1 MELFNIELRSADQL
15 SAAEK
20 LPKIPALVS
29 EYRAIESSEFA
40 NRKNGE
46 FFRVSVEGKNKAS
59 GSAGIAYLN
68 EMKVE
73 MKNGSEWNQIYS
85 TGMRQYRGAYNY
97 EIDDWDLAIYDP
109 VILRESKDKAQ
120 VAFRTGVGNIKI
132 FSFSKKG
139 LIKPGDSFS
148 WRDYSDQLDRIEL
161 VKNMVNDPELFRQY
175 VSKSI
180 KENRW
185 HTSDNTF
192 LNDGELIVQFANHAS
207 RDYDAATDKYQF
219 CFLVKG
225 KGIAVSEVLYSG
237 LRNPTSQFS
246 TNYAYLEKAELI
258 SADDKQIVIEVEL
271 SARRQGW
278 TQAYR
283 FTIRL

>member
-1 MELFNIELRSADQL
+1 MELFNIELRSTDQL

-29 EYRAIESSEFA
+29 EYQAIEKSEFA

-46 FFRVSVEGKNKAS
+46 FFRVSVEGKNKDS

-73 MKNGSEWNQIYS
+73 MKNGSEWNEIYS

-132 FSFSKKG
+132 YSFSKNG
-139 LIKPGDSFS
+139 LSKPGTSFS
-148 WRDYSDQLDRIEL
+148 WRDYSNQLERIEL

-237 LRNPTSQFS
+237 LRNPTSKFS
-246 TNYAYLEKAELI
+246 TNYAYLDKAELI

-271 SARRQGW
+271 SARRQDW